1 MSEIVG
7 YERKDGIATITM
19 DDGKANA
26 YSLDMLS
33 ALHRALDQAERDQAA
48 IVLRGREGKFSA
60 GFDLK
65 VFQEQPERIAE
76 MVGSGA
82 RLAER
87 LLDSPRPVIAACSG
101 HAVAAGAFT
110 LLACDSRIGVEGDF
124 QIGLNEVAIGLTV
137 PLFVVELARYRL
149 TPPAFDQSVVTGRM
163 WSPAEAAGVGYL
175 DRVVNPDELDKIA
188 AAEAARLAGL
198 PAEAHA
204 ATKQRAR
211 GAALDAVR
219 EAIET
224 ELAAN

>member
-1 MSEIVG
+1 MNHPVS
-7 YERKDGIATITM
+7 YELDGQIATITM

-26 YSLDMLS
+26 YSLDML
-33 ALHRALDQAERDQAA
+33 AELHSALDQAEADGAA
-48 IVLRGREGKFSA
+48 ILLRGREGRFSA

-82 RLAER
+82 RLSER
-87 LLDSPRPVIAACSG
+87 LLANPRPVVAACTG

-110 LLACDSRIGVEGDF
+110 LLACDCRIGVDGQF

-137 PLFVVELARYRL
+137 PLFVVKLARYRL

-163 WSPAEAAGVGYL
+163 WSPPEAARAGYL
-175 DRVVNPDELDKIA
+175 DLLVNPDELYEVA
-188 AAEAARLAGL
+188 AAEATCLAGL

-211 GAALDAVR
+211 GAALGAVR

-224 ELAAN
+224 ELADN